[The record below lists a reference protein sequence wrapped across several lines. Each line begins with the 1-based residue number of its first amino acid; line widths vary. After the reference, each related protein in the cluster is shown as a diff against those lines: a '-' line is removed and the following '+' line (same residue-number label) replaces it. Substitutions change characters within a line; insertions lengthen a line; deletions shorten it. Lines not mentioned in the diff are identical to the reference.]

1 MDRLLVVG
9 SAGAVAAMLKN
20 NKIERW
26 MPIGSGRERGKLL
39 TKWNGIG
46 EINKLKMDKGSP
58 PMLKVFATWDGVCRV
73 ATGLRAFII
82 IIIIEQQWKLLSSL
96 KCNNMKNI

>member
-9 SAGAVAAMLKN
+9 SAAAVAAMLKNN

-39 TKWNGIG
+39 TK
-46 EINKLKMDKGSP
+46 
-58 PMLKVFATWDGVCRV
+58 
-73 ATGLRAFII
+73 
-82 IIIIEQQWKLLSSL
+82 
-96 KCNNMKNI
+96 